1 LNIISLVQYDS
12 NLPKI
17 IYLHGI
23 YKNNIV
29 VNMVLLKPGEKLLLE
44 EKASG
49 EGFGNGTLCLTNG
62 RIVFERTTG
71 LISKKTEICLI
82 LPLHTVEDI
91 RVEGLIG
98 KKLVIQGSDER
109 TGRISKWKFG
119 VPNPSGWEMSVKSA
133 IQSA

>member
-1 LNIISLVQYDS
+1 
-12 NLPKI
+12 
-17 IYLHGI
+17 
-23 YKNNIV
+23 
-29 VNMVLLKPGEKLLLE
+29 MVLLKPGEKVLLE

-49 EGFGNGTLCLTNG
+49 EAYGSGTLTLTDA
-62 RIVFERTTG
+62 RVVFERTTG
-71 LISKKTEICLI
+71 LISKKTEIVLI
-82 LPLHTVEDI
+82 LPLHTVEDV

-119 VPNPSGWEMSVKSA
+119 VPNPSGWEMSIKSA